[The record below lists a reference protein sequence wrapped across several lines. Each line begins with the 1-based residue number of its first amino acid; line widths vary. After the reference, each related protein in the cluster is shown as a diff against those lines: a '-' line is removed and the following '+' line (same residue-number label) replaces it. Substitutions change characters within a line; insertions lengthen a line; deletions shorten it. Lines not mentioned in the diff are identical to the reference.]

1 MDTAVIDAR
10 NPVEVRDAA
19 LRVLN
24 AHLGPDV
31 TRAFMGQYEGHGNF
45 TAERQDWPDESI
57 DEIAERLKKI
67 DAEQRARRGK
77 ITRDS
82 F

>member
-1 MDTAVIDAR
+1 MAAVIDVG
-10 NPVEVRDAA
+10 NPIEVREAV
-19 LRVLN
+19 LRVVN
-24 AHLGPDV
+24 EQLGPDV